1 MAESTINYDAV
12 HYVSYVF
19 LPGSDQPGDP
29 KLKAA
34 ILTYHS
40 QNISGN
46 DTSNNDHKALAADL
60 QALHRVGCRF
70 VSVQSLVN
78 SLFGDGVPEP
88 GEDIDR
94 PVVCLTFDDGCD
106 FEVRTLKFAGFGIQ
120 PGFLSIMEDF
130 IQQHGKVAQP
140 GLHATSFVIASPDAR
155 QIIDQGSLFGQGH
168 MSDNW
173 WRAAANHPLL
183 DIGNHGWDHNH
194 PDLAAQQYAR
204 GGFTV
209 IETLEHCRHQVVQ
222 AGEFIQ
228 DITGQ
233 WPQIFAYPFGESSDY
248 IREEFFPEYG
258 NEHRSLAALGTR
270 AGLVSTHSDRWDLPR
285 FVCGRDWKSP
295 IDLLETLEL

>member
-1 MAESTINYDAV
+1 M
-12 HYVSYVF
+12 SYCF
-19 LPGSDQPGDP
+19 LSGDP

-46 DTSNNDHKALAADL
+46 DTSNNDHKALEADL
-60 QALHRVGCRF
+60 QALHSAGCRF

-78 SLFGDGVPEP
+78 SLFGDEVPDP
-88 GEDIDR
+88 GEDTDR

-106 FEVRTLKFAGFGIQ
+106 FEVRTLEFAGFGIQ

-130 IQQHGKVAQP
+130 IQQHGEDAQP
-140 GLHATSFVIASPDAR
+140 GLHATSFVIASPQAR

-168 MSDNW
+168 MSDDW
-173 WRAAANHPLL
+173 WRSAANHPLL

-194 PDLAAQQYAR
+194 PDLAEEHHSR

-209 IETLEHCRHQVVQ
+209 IDTLEHCRRQVVQ

-228 DITGQ
+228 GITGQ
-233 WPQIFAYPFGESSDY
+233 WPQVFAYPFGESSDY
-248 IREEFFPEYG
+248 IRDEFFPEYG
-258 NEHRSLAALGTR
+258 HEHHSVAALGTR
-270 AGLVSTHSDRWDLPR
+270 AGLVSAQSSRWDLPR
-285 FVCGRDWKSP
+285 FVCGRDWSSP
-295 IDLLETLEL
+295 GELLATLGF